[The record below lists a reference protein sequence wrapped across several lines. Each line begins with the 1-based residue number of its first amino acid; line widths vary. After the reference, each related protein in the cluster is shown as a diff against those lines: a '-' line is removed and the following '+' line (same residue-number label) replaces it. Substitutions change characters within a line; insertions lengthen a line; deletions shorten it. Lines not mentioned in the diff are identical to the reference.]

1 MASEFPP
8 NTSGLFEGSDQV
20 DSQDNSL
27 AGGQEQDVLIGQA
40 ILTIPAPASGQEI
53 EQTLESGQ
61 TVVLDFNAAQAT
73 PSVEGANFVLSYDSD
88 GDGAPDSRIVF
99 LNLVNQAQAGD
110 PPVLVVNGVEI
121 ASDQLI
127 GQALAL
133 AGGDNTLETAAG
145 GTAAGAGPAGGGG
158 SRYSDDTGSVIDLL
172 IAQGVIDPT
181 ELNFGLFEGIDENT
195 DPAEGTFSV
204 DFVTTI
210 TEVDGGEIGGISGV
224 YDGGFEDWLPNQN
237 LPGGDDGLNDDP
249 HDGGG
254 GALETF
260 AAPMQV
266 IFTFVPA
273 DNEVLNFVVMNAL
286 PAGVKLFIGGS
297 EAGDEY
303 LGTFPVSIDP
313 ADLGQVYILPSPD
326 SDEDIA
332 VSGVAII
339 TDPDSGLSAALPY
352 SVEAIIDAAADIPE
366 LMLGVIPDDYP
377 DDSEGG
383 ESFDLRVLDQGGE
396 GEPQPDD
403 GIYLSGGKNKTIGE
417 ESVIKLPINAALRD
431 LDGSETLT
439 LKLSGVPADFT
450 VNESCTTLPAGW
462 ELFGPVADEEN
473 EGFVT
478 YTLQYTGELPDPDD
492 PDLDP
497 SETVAFTTF
506 NGIVAFNTNDYTTTG
521 VDVDSGGEGGEGDA
535 LSALSFYDGGENQGN
550 TEDGG
555 RYNEGPTHTNGPV
568 VITVQA
574 IAEEQETDIGTDELT
589 LENNVAFAEGQFVF
603 DIKEDIPD
611 LVRRAKIYLD
621 ETEGDQTSAEQ
632 AVTNNVAGVSEA
644 QSLLAAAMLAD
655 GVSGGGI
662 VSRGFMSIDGGL
674 DLHTDGSDDEEDGS
688 DGPTDT
694 DAPSA
699 PSLSPPDD
707 LEDIRFIDYSGQYS
721 GVRTT
726 DGSQINLYSS
736 ASDPSVVYGRVGGS
750 DGELAFVVT
759 IGSELKNDSNDVDI
773 YVEQYMSL
781 KHPNPYNHDEDIN
794 TMNLKFFA
802 VDDEGDRSNIGRLKI
817 NFDDDGPKIG
827 GHEFLCVDETDFNNG
842 AVISDFGQ
850 FDVFDFGADG
860 PAADDIRIDMFSL
873 GTIRTAQGNHAVSTS
888 QSGDTLIGTANG
900 EEVFRFTVNPD
911 GTYNYEQYKALE
923 HWNSHDHN
931 EPLGMLF
938 SVRIKDG
945 DGDKAYGK
953 VFLKVLDDGP
963 DIDGQEM
970 LMVDETDLN
979 TSASIKADGTF
990 DIFDFGAD
998 GPQADLPWTPHNDAI
1013 RIYVNTAGITTSETD
1028 TPIST
1033 SQTGNVL
1040 TGWAAGDVAFTFTVN
1055 PDGTYEYEQFIALEH
1070 PDTNDHN
1077 DPLPMKFHVKIVD
1090 GDWDFDWGSVDV
1102 VVKDDGPSIS
1112 VNPPDE
1118 FVLNGSFEDGHT
1130 LSGASWSV
1138 FENLSDGSWSNG
1150 GEGQPGFEIQ
1160 HGGVA
1165 GAAQHGDALLELD
1178 AHQNSVAQQD
1188 ISGMTA
1194 GEDYVLTFHYRP
1206 RVDNGT
1212 DTDDVIVKW
1221 NGVVVEDVTST
1232 DAPGGWTKFT
1242 VVVTAGAGTNNLAFE
1257 GAGTN
1262 ESLGGYIDNIS
1273 INQALCVDETDLDQ
1287 DDSLDFSGRFASSF
1301 GADGPGSLSY
1311 TVSATDG
1318 TDSGLVDM
1326 ATGDPVLLYAQGGDV
1341 YGRIGGPGGDV
1352 VFKVSVN
1359 GSGVV
1364 TLDQQRALEHPDAD
1378 NPNDAVS
1385 LAPGLISLTGTIVD
1399 SDGDHADAS
1408 LDLGTSLYF
1417 KDDGP
1422 AAENDEACVTEV
1434 ETRTQPQ
1441 NIGIVMDFSGSV
1453 SNADLATEI
1462 ASVKT
1467 FIQTLFGSG
1476 AAVSVTLVAFG
1487 ADAANLGTFTDL
1499 ASAEA
1504 ALDGTSRAIINSGAT
1519 DFEAAIEMLFSDT
1532 GGNFEHIPGHNNQ
1545 VFFLSDGNRND
1556 GASPLSNASV
1566 VLDSGGKADL
1576 LDGDIGFT
1584 AIGIGSSIS
1593 PSTFVNFFDGGVVA
1607 DTGEVLNAASFEDLA
1622 DVLVGTI
1629 GLGNS
1634 VSGNVVANDDA
1645 GADGLDRIC
1654 GVEVDGTSFSVDES
1668 GVLTGPTVGT
1678 PSASYDDSTKLLTIT
1693 TDKGTLEI
1701 YLDDQGGNAA
1711 GDYIYTSLPSVMHG
1725 APGSATDDEV
1735 EDIFTYSIL
1744 DNDGDK
1750 TSADLKI
1757 CIKDDEPVAVN
1768 DEICLVAIP
1777 GDSPPLNIA
1786 FVIDESGSIGL
1797 SNYQTQIDGVRT
1809 FIDSLV
1815 AKGSPETLAFS
1826 LVTFGTN
1833 AEDYGTFVFDG
1844 FAGGTLDLDDFVRL
1858 NNDGT
1863 LSSTTLDDQ
1872 LTAIRG
1878 DYDGS
1883 GSTNYDAGMASL
1895 FGLNSEYLN
1904 NPVTGLPAFENHL
1917 YFISDGS
1924 PNDTSTSNSDEIDS
1938 DIATAIVNNNVQV
1951 TGIGIGT
1958 STSVEDGLEDYFLNT
1973 GGGDASNPYIPASL
1987 YSFVS
1992 VPDFADLAD
2001 ALGGTIGGAEANG
2014 NLLAN
2019 DLPGA
2024 DGFGTVAIT
2033 EVLHDGVVYTDAGD
2047 GSNDGVITIATTA
2060 EGGKL
2065 VVDTA
2070 TGAYTYTAPGSVSS
2084 DFEETFTY
2092 TMVDGDGDPSSADLK
2107 VCVTLPEPIDA
2118 INDVVLTN
2126 ITSGDIDIPEWALLL
2141 NDVVNPDT
2149 DVSGVSNPMEGAVS
2163 QAGGVVTFV
2172 PDGLD
2177 VSSLGF
2183 GSGSTVQ
2190 TITERAYGSDGY
2202 DYINYGFGDYIDG
2215 SERNDNFD
2223 TSGSNQ
2229 ATNLSRNLWVRDGS
2243 TPASEVVHLIN
2254 FTGRVK
2260 DARDI
2265 DYNWQGRVT
2274 KDEKR
2279 WDQDNYLVVLL
2290 AGETLTLEGFSGHS
2304 NLKLILYKGNSVVD
2318 SDFNVGESFT
2328 ATSDGNYF
2336 IRVESTDGISGNSD
2350 RSRGY
2355 TAELSIESTDIVQ
2368 PEDGSFDYT
2377 AADGFST
2384 DLASVSVAYQEGA
2397 TVTGTGD
2404 GEILIGGDGDDI
2416 LIGNGGNDVLIGGA
2430 GSDTLTGG
2438 TGADTF
2444 GFFGQNVGVDVD
2456 TITDYNQ
2463 SGGGYNM
2470 AEGDILNISDLVSFD
2485 DNTDAVASFVRA
2497 TQNGGGADLEI
2508 STNGGAT
2515 YTQIAYLE
2523 GVSATD
2529 ILTVILDNDEHNVTV
2544 V

>member
-1 MASEFPP
+1 MASELPP
-8 NTSGLFEGSDQV
+8 NTSGLFDGTDQA
-20 DSQDNSL
+20 DSTDNSL
-27 AGGQEQDVLIGQA
+27 AGGQAQDILVGQA
-40 ILTIPAPASGQEI
+40 ILTIPAPTSGQEI
-53 EQTLESGQ
+53 EQNLESGQ

-181 ELNFGLFEGIDENT
+181 ELNFGLLEGIDENT
-195 DPAEGTFSV
+195 DPAQGTFSV
-204 DFVTTI
+204 DFITTT
-210 TEVDGGEIGGISGV
+210 TEVDDEFGDVQGT
-224 YDGGFEDWLPNQN
+224 YDGGFEDWLPNQH

-254 GALETF
+254 GALEPH

-266 IFTFVPA
+266 VFTFVPA

-286 PAGVKLFIGGS
+286 PPGVKLFIGGS

-303 LGTFPVSIDP
+303 TGTFPVTIDP
-313 ADLGQVYILPSPD
+313 SDIDQVFILPSPD
-326 SDEDIA
+326 SDEDIP
-332 VSGVAII
+332 VSGVAVI

-383 ESFDLRVLDQGGE
+383 ESFDLRLLDQGGE
-396 GEPQPDD
+396 GEPEPEE
-403 GIYLSGGKNKTIGE
+403 GIYLSSGENKTIGE
-417 ESVIKLPINAALRD
+417 ESVIKLPISAALRD

-439 LKLSGVPADFT
+439 LVVSGVPAGFT
-450 VNESCTTLPAGW
+450 VNEACTTLPAGW
-462 ELFGPVADEEN
+462 ELVGPVADEEN
-473 EGFVT
+473 EGFVS
-478 YTLQYTGELPDPDD
+478 YTLQYTGDLPDPDD

-506 NGIVAFNTNDYTTTG
+506 NGVLSFNTNDYTTTG
-521 VDVDSGGEGGEGDA
+521 VEVEDDDGGEGGEGEV
-535 LSALSFYDGGENQGN
+535 SPALSFYGGGEG
-550 TEDGG
+550 EDGG

-568 VITVQA
+568 IITVKA

-589 LENNVAFAEGQFVF
+589 LANNVAFAEGQFVF
-603 DIKEDIPD
+603 DIQEDIPD
-611 LVRRAKIYLD
+611 LVRRAKLYLD

-632 AVTNNVAGVSEA
+632 AVTNNVAGVSDA
-644 QSLLAAAMLAD
+644 QNLLAAAMLAD

-662 VSRGFMSIDGGL
+662 VSRGFISIDGGL
-674 DLHTDGSDDEEDGS
+674 DLHTDGSDDEADGS
-688 DGPTDT
+688 DGPLDT
-694 DAPSA
+694 DSPSS

-750 DGELAFVVT
+750 DGDLAFVVT
-759 IGSELKNDSNDVDI
+759 IGSDLHNGENDVDI

-827 GHEFLCVDETDFNNG
+827 GHEFLCVDETDFDNG

-860 PAADDIRIDMFSL
+860 PAADDIRIEMFSL

-900 EEVFRFTVNPD
+900 EEVFRFTTNPD
-911 GTYNYEQYKALE
+911 GTYNYEQYQALE
-923 HWNSHDHN
+923 HWNGYDHN

-938 SVRIKDG
+938 TVRIKDG

-963 DIDGQEM
+963 EIDGQEM

-979 TSASIKADGTF
+979 TAASIKADGTF

-998 GPQADLPWTPHNDAI
+998 GPQADFPWTPHNDAI
-1013 RIYVNTAGITTSETD
+1013 RIFVDTAGITTSETD
-1028 TPIST
+1028 TPITT

-1070 PDTNDHN
+1070 PDTDDHN

-1090 GDWDFDWGSVDV
+1090 GDWDYDWGSVDV
-1102 VVKDDGPSIS
+1102 IVKDDGPSIS
-1112 VNPPDE
+1112 VNPPTE

-1130 LSGASWSV
+1130 LSGASWDV

-1150 GEGQPGFEIQ
+1150 GEGQPRFEIQ

-1188 ISGMTA
+1188 ISGMTP

-1221 NGVVVEDVTST
+1221 NGVEVEDVTST

-1242 VVVTAGAGTNNLAFE
+1242 VVVTAGAGSNNLAFV
-1257 GAGTN
+1257 GAGAS

-1273 INQALCVDETDLDQ
+1273 ITQALCVDETDLDQ

-1301 GADGPGSLSY
+1301 GADGPGSLTY
-1311 TVSATDG
+1311 AVSATDG
-1318 TDSGLVDM
+1318 TNSGLVDT
-1326 ATGDPVLLYAQGGDV
+1326 ATGDPVLLYTQGGDV
-1341 YGRIGGPGGDV
+1341 YGRIGSAGGAV
-1352 VFKVSVN
+1352 VFKVSVD

-1408 LDLGTSLYF
+1408 LDLGTALYF

-1422 AAENDEACVTEV
+1422 TAQDDEACVTEV
-1434 ETRTQPQ
+1434 ETSTQPQ

-1453 SNADLATEI
+1453 SDGDLATEI

-1532 GGNFEHIPGHNNQ
+1532 GGDFEHIPGHNNQ

-1607 DTGEVLNAASFEDLA
+1607 DTSEVLNAASFEDLA

-1629 GLGNS
+1629 GLGNT

-1654 GVEVDGTSFSVDES
+1654 GVEVDGVSFSVDDS

-1678 PSASYDDSTKLLTIT
+1678 PSASYDDGTKLLTIT
-1693 TDKGTLEI
+1693 TAKGTLEI
-1701 YLDDQGGNAA
+1701 YMDDQGGNAA
-1711 GDYIYTSLPSVMHG
+1711 GDYTYTSLPSVMHG

-1757 CIKDDEPVAVN
+1757 CIKDDEPVAVD
-1768 DEICLVAIP
+1768 DEICLVTAP
-1777 GDSPPLNIA
+1777 GDAPPLNIA
-1786 FVIDESGSIGL
+1786 FVIDESGSIGQ
-1797 SNYQTQIDGVRT
+1797 SNYHTQIDGVRT

-1826 LVTFGTN
+1826 LVTFGSN

-1858 NNDGT
+1858 NDDGT

-1872 LTAIRG
+1872 LTTIRG
-1878 DYDGS
+1878 DYDDS

-1904 NPVTGLPAFENHL
+1904 NPITGLPSFENHL

-1924 PNDTSTSNSDEIDS
+1924 PNDTNTDNDDEIDS
-1938 DIATAIVNNNVQV
+1938 NIATAIVDNNVQV
-1951 TGIGIGT
+1951 TGIGIGP
-1958 STSVEDGLEDYFLNT
+1958 SSSVEDGLEDYFLNT
-1973 GGGDASNPYIPASL
+1973 GGGDDSNPFIPASL

-1992 VPDFADLAD
+1992 VPNFADLAD
-2001 ALGGTIGGAEANG
+2001 ALGGTMGGGGEASG

-2047 GSNDGVITIATTA
+2047 GSSDGIITIASTA

-2070 TGAYTYTAPGSVSS
+2070 TGAYTYTTPGSVSS

-2141 NDVVNPDT
+2141 NDETNPGT
-2149 DVSGVSNPMEGAVS
+2149 DVTGVSNPMEGAVS

-2190 TITERAYGSDGY
+2190 TITERAYGSDGQFY
-2202 DYINYGFGDYIDG
+2202 HDPPGPNNDHVD
-2215 SERNDNFD
+2215 SNEVNDNFD
-2223 TSGSNQ
+2223 TSGGNQ

-2243 TPASEVVHLIN
+2243 TPANEVVHLIN
-2254 FTGRVK
+2254 FEGRIR
-2260 DARDI
+2260 DASDRDGGI
-2265 DYNWQGRVT
+2265 FGGSTDRRYDR
-2274 KDEKR
+2274 DS
-2279 WDQDNYLVVLL
+2279 YLVVLI
-2290 AGETLTLEGFSGHS
+2290 AGETLKLEDFDGNH
-2304 NLKLILYKGNSVVD
+2304 NLKLTLHSAGGSVVD
-2318 SDFNVGESFT
+2318 SNFEVGDTFT
-2328 ATSDGNYF
+2328 ASTGGNYF
-2336 IRVESTDGISGNSD
+2336 IRVQSTDSKDGSSTRTRD
-2350 RSRGY
+2350 Y
-2355 TAELSIESTDIVQ
+2355 EAELSIDSTDIVQ

-2384 DLASVSVAYQEGA
+2384 DLASVSVAYQEGS

-2470 AEGDILNISDLVSFD
+2470 AEGDILNISDLVTFD